1 MKYKK
6 IFAELFFSV
15 AFVILEIETAF
26 AWDYIGH
33 AEASSNVKIRP
44 EISAKI
50 TKIHFDEGAFVKKSE
65 TLFTLDTAEFQAEVS
80 LKKAELS
87 SAQAKLDGAEKY
99 HSRLKTTDKRGVS
112 ASDIDMAESE
122 VKQAQSAVGEAKAAL
137 KIAQVQLNRTKITAP
152 FSGKIGKIN
161 FYQGSYVSH
170 EDVLCEIVQINPIRI
185 LFAMPDKDY
194 LIFKNSTKNF
204 KYELFLA
211 DGSLFSGKIE
221 KDFEDNAMNPETG
234 TINIWLKTD
243 NENNILIPGSLVHV
257 KVTESE

>member
-15 AFVILEIETAF
+15 AFVILEIETAL
-26 AWDYIGH
+26 AWEYIGR
-33 AEASSNVKIRP
+33 AEVSRNVKIRS
-44 EISAKI
+44 EITARI
-50 TKIHFDEGAFVKKSE
+50 TKIHFNEGTFVKKSA

-99 HSRLKTTDKRGVS
+99 LSRLKATDKRGVS
-112 ASDIDMAESE
+112 ASDIDVAESE
-122 VKQAQSAVGEAKAAL
+122 VKQAQAAVGEAKAAL

-152 FSGKIGKIN
+152 FSGKTGKIN
-161 FYQGSYVSH
+161 FYHGSYVSP
-170 EDVLCEIVQINPIRI
+170 EDVLCEITELNPIRI

-194 LIFKNSTKNF
+194 LIFKNSQKNF

-211 DGSLFSGKIE
+211 DGSLFSGTIE
-221 KDFEDNAMNPETG
+221 KGFEDNSMNPETG
-234 TINIWLKTD
+234 TINIWLEAN
-243 NENNILIPGSLVHV
+243 NENNVLIPGSLVHV